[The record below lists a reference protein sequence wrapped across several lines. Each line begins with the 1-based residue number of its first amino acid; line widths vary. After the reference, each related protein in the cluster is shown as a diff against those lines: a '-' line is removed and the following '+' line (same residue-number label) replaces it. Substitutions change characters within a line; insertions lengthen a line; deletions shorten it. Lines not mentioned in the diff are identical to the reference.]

1 MTSLVTKSELKL
13 PNRWSHGSKSVLDDQ
28 TDSNLVNS
36 DLTPSLQEVR
46 AYSDLTP
53 SLQEVRAYSDLTPSC
68 RKSEHMEAYGAYGSF
83 QTDAQIDSYLL

>member
-53 SLQEVRAYSDLTPSC
+53 SC
-68 RKSEHMEAYGAYGSF
+68 RKSEYMEAYGAYGSF